1 MKYFK
6 GFGSVILIP
15 LLFNLSVCGPAKSE
29 NRKSFPA
36 LYKSPVVNEL
46 SVDAEN
52 AFSMLK
58 HQVAMGSRPSG
69 SAEAVICAEYIVS
82 KVREFGLEPVVDEWT
97 EVTPHG
103 PVTFRNIYV
112 EVAGR
117 EDYGNNFLLLGSHY
131 DTKKLPGVPDFVGAN
146 DAASSTA
153 LLLEILRVVSTQK
166 PWHGMPLQFAFFDG
180 EEALVS
186 YTKKDD
192 LYGSRRLAG
201 IFYEN
206 GTVHLCRAMILL
218 DMIGDKDL
226 TITLPQNTSRE
237 LARIIFRTAKDQ
249 GVKQHISILPTEML
263 DDHVPFARLGI
274 PAIDLIDFQ
283 YGENNEHWHKASD
296 NLDNVS
302 ADSLRITGNL
312 VLSMIQKLEPK
323 K

>member
-29 NRKSFPA
+29 NKKSFPA

-69 SAEAVICAEYIVS
+69 SAEAIICAEYIVS

-97 EVTPHG
+97 EDTPHG
-103 PVTFRNIYV
+103 LVTFRNIYV

-131 DTKKLPGVPDFVGAN
+131 DTKKMSDVPDFVGAN

-153 LLLEILRVVSTQK
+153 LLLEIMRVVAAQK
-166 PWHGMPLQFAFFDG
+166 SWHGMPLHFAFFDG
-180 EEALVS
+180 EEAFVS
-186 YTKKDD
+186 YSKKDG
-192 LYGSRRLAG
+192 LYGSRRLAET
-201 IFYEN
+201 FRKN
-206 GTVHLCRAMILL
+206 GAVRLCRAMILL

-237 LARIIFRTAKDQ
+237 LAQIIFSTAKEQ
-249 GVKQHISILPTEML
+249 GVKQHISILPTEIL

-274 PAIDLIDFQ
+274 PAVDLIDFQ
-283 YGENNEHWHKASD
+283 YGKNNKHWHTASD

-302 ADSLRITGNL
+302 AGSLRITGNL
-312 VLSMIQKLEPK
+312 VLSVIQKLQPEK
-323 K
+323 